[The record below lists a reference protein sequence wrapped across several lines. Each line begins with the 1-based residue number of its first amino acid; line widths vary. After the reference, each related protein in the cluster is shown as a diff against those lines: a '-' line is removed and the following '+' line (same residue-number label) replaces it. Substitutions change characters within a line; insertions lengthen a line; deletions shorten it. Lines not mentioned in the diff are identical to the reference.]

1 MGNKIYIGEIKMRKF
16 IRSICI
22 TLSNLSVFQ
31 KGFRSKK
38 NIPVSGIYNKDT
50 MESLVSAPSKIPW
63 YLRIFIKIADKKAK
77 KKMIMGR
84 ILTWSPKISISS
96 ALLEVYVEKGSAL
109 CLETRMLTIIR
120 ILISYTVSSP
130 FAIDINSHKY
140 KKYNITDD
148 ELEGLRGKRDIES
161 IMSFTEKEK
170 VALKYAYALSKTPIV
185 LKQKQL
191 DDLRRLFS
199 EKEIVAIAA
208 LSAKVNYWAR
218 LFEALRINP
227 AGFSEDPNLH
237 LNEYCTLTK

>member
-1 MGNKIYIGEIKMRKF
+1 MRKF
-16 IRSICI
+16 IRSICT
-22 TLSNLSVFQ
+22 TLSNFSVFQ
-31 KGFRSKK
+31 RCSRSKK
-38 NIPVSGIYNKDT
+38 NIPVGGIYNENT

-109 CLETRMLTIIR
+109 CLETRMLTLLRII
-120 ILISYTVSSP
+120 ISYTIPSP
-130 FAIDINSHKY
+130 FALDINSYKY
-140 KKYNITDD
+140 KKYNISD
-148 ELEGLRGKRDIES
+148 EEVEGLRGIRDIES

-185 LKQKQL
+185 LTQKQL
-191 DDLRRLFS
+191 NDLRRLFS

-218 LFEALRINP
+218 LFEALRIKP
-227 AGFSEDPNLH
+227 AGYIDDPILH
-237 LNEYCTLTK
+237 LKEYCTLIK